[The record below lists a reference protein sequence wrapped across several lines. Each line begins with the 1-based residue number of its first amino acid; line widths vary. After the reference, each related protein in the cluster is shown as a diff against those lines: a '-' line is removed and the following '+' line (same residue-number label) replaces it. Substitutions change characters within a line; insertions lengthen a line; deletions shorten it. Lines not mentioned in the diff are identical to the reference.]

1 MSQVRHCSS
10 NCKTSIKNSYT
21 VSVQQMNFL
30 SKAMWRSLASF
41 LFLVHHCHHHE
52 IRHPNDVV
60 SLVFDALVSSRE
72 GLNVFQGQDRFH
84 DVWTVDLQMRLHL
97 RFPGE
102 EEKYKCII
110 INCWQLSL
118 GSDVVTMYQM
128 SSYLISVYNGR
139 TQIITSC
146 LQRDN
151 GYFKLDELGYFK
163 QTLTSRAFGYV
174 CKRFLMWYCT
184 EDRKVQCCL

>member
-1 MSQVRHCSS
+1 MSQVRH
-10 NCKTSIKNSYT
+10 CKTSIKNSYT

-128 SSYLISVYNGR
+128 SSYF
-139 TQIITSC
+139 C
-146 LQRDN
+146 LQRQNTDYHVLSTT
-151 GYFKLDELGYFK
+151 GQWLFQIGWTWLF
-163 QTLTSRAFGYV
+163 QTDF
-174 CKRFLMWYCT
+174 
-184 EDRKVQCCL
+184 D